1 MLSEIAQ
8 TINWLLGLGLEAR
21 ELSIGQTSLRAAV
34 VFVLATAMIRV
45 GHKRFMGK
53 STALDVMLGIVFG
66 SVVSRAITGNAAF
79 FPTLAAGFVLVLM
92 HWVVTGIAFR
102 HHTIGKIV
110 KGGVEELVRDG
121 EVQWHEMKRS
131 GITVNDLL
139 EAMRIK
145 GDEPDIHKIKAAFLE
160 RDGDISVL
168 MRK

>member
-1 MLSEIAQ
+1 MLNEIAR
-8 TINWLLGLGLEAR
+8 TIDWLLGLGLDAR
-21 ELSIGQTSLRAAV
+21 ELTVAQTSLRAAV

-79 FPTLAAGFVLVLM
+79 FPTLAAGFVLVIM

-102 HHTIGKIV
+102 SDTVGRIV
-110 KGGVEELVRDG
+110 KGGIKELVRDG
-121 EVQWHEMKRS
+121 EIQWREMKSS
-131 GITVNDLL
+131 GITEKDLL

-145 GDEPDIHKIKAAFLE
+145 GDEPDIKKIKAAYLE

-168 MRK
+168 MGK